1 MAGSGKLRRA
11 QTPGKLRRARTPD
24 FQITATINLENS
36 PKHKNSG
43 DYFQVE
49 TKQKKPLL
57 GKEGAISVY

>member
-1 MAGSGKLRRA
+1 MAGS
-11 QTPGKLRRARTPD
+11 GKLRRARTPD